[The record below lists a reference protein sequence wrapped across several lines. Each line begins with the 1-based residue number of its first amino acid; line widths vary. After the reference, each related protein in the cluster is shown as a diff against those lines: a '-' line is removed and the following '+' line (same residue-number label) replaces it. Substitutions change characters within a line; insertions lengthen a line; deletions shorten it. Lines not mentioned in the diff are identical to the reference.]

1 MKTHRADVLVIGG
14 GPAGA
19 TAAFQLASAGI
30 GVTVVDR
37 ARFPREKVC
46 GESLSP
52 GAIARLHAIGMWPAD
67 EAGSESPP
75 GSLPLRGMKVRSPR
89 GITFS
94 GAYRGGAD
102 GTGIAIRRRVLDH
115 SLLERARARGARIV
129 EAVEATRGEVTPDGE
144 AAIFARDSEG
154 SATLRY
160 EAKRVIVAD
169 GRRSFLARQ
178 LGFIEPE
185 NLNHE
190 RRRFAVRAH
199 CEGVTGLSD
208 FAEMQVGRGGYCG
221 IAPLSATRANVCYV
235 LFTNRLDIAPNT
247 IERDFRR
254 HVEGF
259 PGVAHRLGHARI
271 EGAIGVVGPLRM
283 RSKRQ
288 TNGPFLACGDTTG
301 FLDPFTGEGIAHA
314 IATGIQAAAA
324 VGESLQGRKGALRG
338 YEQDVRSLRRIK
350 GASALFLYGLV
361 SRHAL
366 ADAAAV
372 VFARAPRL
380 GDAVVRLFGDQV

>member
-1 MKTHRADVLVIGG
+1 
-14 GPAGA
+14 
-19 TAAFQLASAGI
+19 
-30 GVTVVDR
+30 
-37 ARFPREKVC
+37 
-46 GESLSP
+46 
-52 GAIARLHAIGMWPAD
+52 
-67 EAGSESPP
+67 
-75 GSLPLRGMKVRSPR
+75 
-89 GITFS
+89 
-94 GAYRGGAD
+94 
-102 GTGIAIRRRVLDH
+102 
-115 SLLERARARGARIV
+115 V
-129 EAVEATRGEVTPDGE
+129 EAVEATRGEVTPDGG

-154 SATLRY
+154 RATLRY

-185 NLNHE
+185 NLNRE

-235 LFTNRLDIAPNT
+235 LFTDRLDITPST
-247 IERDFRR
+247 IEQDFRR
-254 HVEGF
+254 HLEGF
-259 PGVAHRLGHARI
+259 PGVSHRLGHART
-271 EGAIGVVGPLRM
+271 EGIIRVAGPLRL

-288 TNGPFLACGDTTG
+288 ASGPFLACGDTTG

-314 IATGIQAAAA
+314 IATGIRAAAA
-324 VGESLQGRKGALRG
+324 VRESLHGRKGALRE
-338 YEQDVRSLRRIK
+338 YQQDVRSLRRIK

-372 VFARAPRL
+372 VFARVPRL

>member
-1 MKTHRADVLVIGG
+1 MTIHHADVLVIGG

-30 GVTVVDR
+30 SVTLVDR
-37 ARFPREKVC
+37 ARFPRDKVC

-52 GAIARLHAIGMWPAD
+52 GAMARLRAIGMWPAD
-67 EAGSESPP
+67 EAGSQNPP
-75 GSLPLRGMKVRSPR
+75 ASMPVRGMKVRSPR
-89 GITFS
+89 GTTFS
-94 GAYRGGAD
+94 GAYRSGAN
-102 GTGIAIRRRVLDH
+102 GAGLAVRRTVLDH
-115 SLLERARARGARIV
+115 SLLERARERGARIV
-129 EAVEATRGEVTPDGE
+129 EGIEVTRGEVTAEGG
-144 AAIFARDSEG
+144 ATIFARANGNAS
-154 SATLRY
+154 LRY
-160 EAKRVIVAD
+160 EARRVIVAD

-185 NLNHE
+185 NLNNE

-208 FAEMQVGRGGYCG
+208 FAEMEVGRGGYCG

-235 LFTNRLDIAPNT
+235 LFTDVLDMAPAT
-247 IERDFRR
+247 IEQDFRR
-254 HVEGF
+254 HIEGF
-259 PGVAHRLGHARI
+259 RGVAHRLAQARI
-271 EGAIGVVGPLRM
+271 EGAIRIAGPLRL

-314 IATGIQAAAA
+314 IATGIRAARA
-324 VGESLQGRKGALRG
+324 VGESLQGRAVALRE
-338 YEQDVRSLRRIK
+338 YERYVRSLRRIK
-350 GASALFLYGLV
+350 GPSALFLYGLV
-361 SRHAL
+361 SRHAF
-366 ADAAAV
+366 ADAAAS